1 MSNGAKATT
10 NTAIRNKAIIVIG
23 TFAVLALFSIIM
35 SIYDISTDRV
45 VFGILFAVAALIFI
59 IMLLLKINA
68 VFGTYIETE
77 DNLLLMKSWVNDFLP
92 YETGGGVLS
101 DLVPSKTKLVEI
113 PVEDISLILVGT
125 KDFIKRN
132 ISAAGKRLVKA
143 LYPYEHTSN
152 KTKKSLISQMDLFY
166 IETTDGE
173 CSFMC
178 IDGFDAKKVVD
189 VIGEVYIANPEIYV
203 KVGSSDYRKYI
214 KRLLSR
220 LEK

>member
-1 MSNGAKATT
+1 
-10 NTAIRNKAIIVIG
+10 
-23 TFAVLALFSIIM
+23 
-35 SIYDISTDRV
+35 
-45 VFGILFAVAALIFI
+45 
-59 IMLLLKINA
+59 
-68 VFGTYIETE
+68 
-77 DNLLLMKSWVNDFLP
+77 
-92 YETGGGVLS
+92 
-101 DLVPSKTKLVEI
+101 
-113 PVEDISLILVGT
+113 
-125 KDFIKRN
+125 
-132 ISAAGKRLVKA
+132 
-143 LYPYEHTSN
+143 
-152 KTKKSLISQMDLFY
+152 MDLFY